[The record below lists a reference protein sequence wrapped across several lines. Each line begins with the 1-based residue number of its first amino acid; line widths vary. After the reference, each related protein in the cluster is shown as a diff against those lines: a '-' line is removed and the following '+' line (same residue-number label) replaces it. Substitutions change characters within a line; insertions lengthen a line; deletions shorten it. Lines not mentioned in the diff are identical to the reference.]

1 MKWYKIYLEL
11 LYKNTQACEEYL
23 SREISDQLCLFAIK
37 TKELDTISDDD
48 LWGIEIYANK
58 LLENPDIL
66 INLGASNIS
75 QEEITPDS
83 WQNFLQQDIY
93 PIILDEIYI
102 AREVIAQYYDKTAI
116 LLDSSMAFG
125 TGDHETTKGCL
136 SAISALKNFEF
147 LSLIDIGCGSGIL
160 SIAAQKLLGIKKIVG
175 TDIDLNSVEI
185 SKRHAKLNKCKIEYY
200 SVGEFNDAY
209 VNPKFDVVL
218 CNIFANDIVN
228 LHDYIVAM
236 APQIIIFSGFLAAQK
251 DKVLKAY
258 SEKYNILNEYN
269 LNNWITLTLQ
279 IIR

>member
-11 LYKNTQACEEYL
+11 LYKNIGACEEYL

-37 TKELDTISDDD
+37 TQELDKISDDD
-48 LWGIEIYANK
+48 LWGLEIYANK

-66 INLGASNIS
+66 IDLGASNIS

-102 AREVIAQYYDKTAI
+102 ARAPIAQYDDKTAI

-125 TGDHETTKGCL
+125 TGDHPTTKGCL
-136 SAISALKNFEF
+136 SAIAALKNFEF
-147 LSLIDIGCGSGIL
+147 ISLIDIGCGSGIL
-160 SIAAQKLLGIKKIVG
+160 SIAAQKLLAIKQIIG

-200 SVGEFNDAY
+200 SVEEFNNTY
-209 VNPKFDVVL
+209 TNPKFDIVL

-228 LHDYIVAM
+228 LHEYIVSM
-236 APQIIIFSGFLAAQK
+236 QPQIIIFSGFLSPQK

-258 SEKYNILNEYN
+258 SEKYTVLNECN

-279 IIR
+279 II